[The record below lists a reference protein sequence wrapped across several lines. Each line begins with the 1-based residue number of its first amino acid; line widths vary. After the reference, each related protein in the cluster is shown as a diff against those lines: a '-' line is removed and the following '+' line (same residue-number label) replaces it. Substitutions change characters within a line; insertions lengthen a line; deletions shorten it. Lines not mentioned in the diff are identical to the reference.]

1 MIETYAQDVYIQGFP
16 NDRDLYAQGVYIQG
30 FPNDRDLHAQ
40 GVYIQGFPNDRDLCT
55 RRLYRVE
62 ILNNSQAYHN
72 VLSPISPSFWG
83 GVVNYLILL
92 RRVMTAFKQPL
103 GLKISGIIL
112 GSIME
117 ALQHCIL
124 IISREFSTSRGSHQ

>member
-1 MIETYAQDVYIQGFP
+1 MHKTSISRGSPMIETYMHKASISRGSTTIETC
-16 NDRDLYAQGVYIQG
+16 AQGVYIQG
-30 FPNDRDLHAQ
+30 FHYTHGLKK
-40 GVYIQGFPNDRDLCT
+40 GSL
-55 RRLYRVE
+55 E
-62 ILNNSQAYHN
+62 ILNNLQAYHN

-124 IISREFSTSRGSHQ
+124 ISREFSTSRGSHQ